1 MSPEDKPG
9 AKTDAAAPPAAEPQK
24 DPNKVTLTINDQEVE
39 VAKGTNLIEAARS
52 IGVEIPHF
60 CYHPGLKIVAV
71 CRQCL
76 VEVKGQPKLVPGCQT
91 LAADGMEVFTAS
103 DKARDAQRQQLEFT
117 LLNHPI
123 DCPICDQVGECE
135 LQRLYFEYDCQ
146 PARHDLAREPQKK
159 RVPIGA
165 RVMMDEERCILCWRC
180 IRVCDEVAGVH
191 ELDLKERGHATVI
204 ATAPGQSLDND
215 YSLCTVDQCP
225 VGALTE
231 RAFRFDTR
239 AYRLSTVDSICPGCA
254 TGCHIELHT
263 YGGTIRRTKPRFCE
277 AVNRWW
283 MCDDG
288 RYIFQEYAG
297 DRAGLAR
304 VGGKDVTLEDGLAAA
319 AKALDGV
326 QGEELIVLLS
336 ARLSTETMYA
346 VKRLV
351 QRMEGAQVFGTGR
364 PNWEADKQLKS
375 ADRNPNSAG
384 LKLVFG
390 DDLGSPED
398 LEQRLSS
405 GTVKVALCLD
415 EKTTNPDTLSGVD
428 TVIALVHR
436 YAGIGTS
443 AAVVLP
449 MAAWCETDGSFV
461 NKSGQVGRFHPA
473 VEAPGDAEPG
483 WVLVDRLAEA
493 AGKTLD
499 LGGTAR
505 EVYAAASDE
514 LGAAALPAE
523 RFGPTRPAVLLR
535 FANGRG

>member
-1 MSPEDKPG
+1 MSPQDK
-9 AKTDAAAPPAAEPQK
+9 KDAVEEPL
-24 DPNKVTLTINDQEVE
+24 DPNQVRLTINEQEV
-39 VAKGTNLIEAARS
+39 VVDKGTNLIEAARS

-60 CYHPGLKIVAV
+60 CYHPGLEVVAV

-76 VEVKGQPKLVPGCQT
+76 VEVKGMPKLVPGCQT
-91 LAADGMEVFTAS
+91 MAGDGMEVFTAS
-103 DKARDAQRQQLEFT
+103 DKALDAQRQQLEFT
-117 LLNHPI
+117 LLNHPV

-135 LQRLYFEYDCQ
+135 LQRLYFDYDCQ

-159 RVPIGA
+159 RVPIGP
-165 RVMMDEERCILCWRC
+165 RVVMDEERCILCWRC

-191 ELDLKERGHATVI
+191 DLDLKERGHATFVS
-204 ATAPGQSLDND
+204 TAPGRSLDND

-231 RAFRFDTR
+231 KAFRFDTR
-239 AYRLSTVDSICPGCA
+239 AYRLSSVDSICPGCA

-288 RYIFQEYAG
+288 RDIFAEYLS
-297 DRAGLAR
+297 DRADSAR
-304 VGGKDVTLEDGLAAA
+304 VDGKEVTLEEGLAAA
-319 AKALDGV
+319 AKGLDGV
-326 QGEELIVLLS
+326 KGEELIVLLS

-351 QRMEGAQVFGTGR
+351 GQLEGAQIFGTGR
-364 PNWEADKQLKS
+364 PNWEGDKVLKS

-384 LKLVFG
+384 LALVFG
-390 DDLGSPED
+390 EDLGSPED

-405 GTVKVALCLD
+405 GTVEVAICLD
-415 EKTTNPDTLSGVD
+415 EKTTNPDALADVKK
-428 TVIALVHR
+428 VISLVHR
-436 YAGIGTS
+436 YAGIGKTS
-443 AAVVLP
+443 GVVLP
-449 MAAWCETDGSFV
+449 MAAWCEIDGSFV
-461 NKSGQVGRFHPA
+461 NSNGQVGRFHPA
-473 VEAPGDAEPG
+473 VDAPGDALPG

-493 AGKTLD
+493 AGKGLD

-505 EVYAAASDE
+505 EIYTAASED
-514 LGAAALPAE
+514 LGAEALPAD
-523 RFGPTRPAVLLR
+523 RFGPTVPAVLLR